1 MKGNVDPPKTQSLA
15 PRSTT
20 DGLTKKQRERQQRL
34 EKIQAQQQQQLSN
47 IPISTFESQKI
58 DVSEIFTEEKRA
70 VRFAKGMG
78 IRKIELNRVQNSIEF
93 ELEPEFEGVLQ
104 TICSWKGIDP
114 HKYLSQL
121 LMEYFL
127 QVKERQKLN

>member
-1 MKGNVDPPKTQSLA
+1 MKATVDPPKTRSLA
-15 PRSTT
+15 ARSTT
-20 DGLTKKQRERQQRL
+20 DGLTKRQRERQKRL
-34 EKIQAQQQQQLSN
+34 AQAQAQQQITD
-47 IPISTFESQKI
+47 IPISAFESQKLN
-58 DVSEIFTEEKRA
+58 VSEIFTEEKRA

-78 IRKIELNRVQNSIEF
+78 IRKIELNRVRNSIEF

-104 TICSWKGIDP
+104 TICSWKKIDP
-114 HKYLSQL
+114 HTYLSQL

>member
-1 MKGNVDPPKTQSLA
+1 MKPSSDPPKTRSLA
-15 PRSTT
+15 ARSST
-20 DGLTKKQRERQQRL
+20 DGLTKRQRERQKRL
-34 EKIQAQQQQQLSN
+34 AQAQAQQQITT
-47 IPISTFESQKI
+47 IPISSFESQKL
-58 DVSEIFTEEKRA
+58 DVSEIFSEEKRA

-78 IRKIELNRVQNSIEF
+78 IRKIELNRVRNSIEF

-104 TICSWKGIDP
+104 TICSWKKIDP
-114 HKYLSQL
+114 HTYLSQL

>member
-1 MKGNVDPPKTQSLA
+1 MKSTVDPPKTRSLA
-15 PRSTT
+15 ARSAT
-20 DGLTKKQRERQQRL
+20 DGLTKRQRERQKRL
-34 EKIQAQQQQQLSN
+34 AQAQTQQITD
-47 IPISTFESQKI
+47 IPISAFESQKL

-78 IRKIELNRVQNSIEF
+78 IRKIELNRVRNSIEF

-114 HKYLSQL
+114 HTYLSQL

-127 QVKERQKLN
+127 KVKERQKLN